1 MSKPE
6 KHLRLFFRE
15 DAILQNRVFI
25 RLNQVSAMF
34 LQRHRE
40 YQERYPADDVRPW
53 TYQKIA
59 QVLAYYRLSLCYSF
73 GILTRVDNMGRIL
86 EPGIPLDIK
95 PERAETI
102 LKEYEQYLTF
112 SFFHVLFSSLES
124 SMRSIAATVPV
135 PKRNGKYCRETDKF
149 SDIYAGL
156 IQLADADEQYRSLF
170 DLLLL
175 VRNCIHNRSIYLSD
189 KGSRCVEYRGVKYE
203 FVQGRPIEFA
213 TIDFLFNLLV
223 DVKSFFDILYETE
236 NFKAQPFIRDHVL

>member
-6 KHLRLFFRE
+6 KQLRLLFRE
-15 DAILQNRVFI
+15 DAILRNRVFL
-25 RLNQVSAMF
+25 RLNQVSALF

-59 QVLAYYRLSLCYSF
+59 QVLAYYRLSLCFSF
-73 GILTRVDNMGRIL
+73 GILTRLDNMGLIL
-86 EPGIPLDIK
+86 EPGIPLEIK

-124 SMRSIAATVPV
+124 SMRSIVATVPV
-135 PKRNGKYCRETDKF
+135 PKKNGKYCRVTDKF

-156 IQLADADEQYRSLF
+156 IEYAGMDEKYRNLF

-189 KGSRCVEYRGVKYE
+189 KGSRCVEYDGVQYE

-223 DVKSFFDILYETE
+223 DIKAFFDILYESE
-236 NFKAQPFIRDHVL
+236 RISAQPFIRDHVL